1 MERIEFA
8 KPVTIE
14 GTEYTGLDLNFDKLT
29 GDDIIACER
38 EFTATG
44 GVATVHELCKG
55 FLAIVAARAA
65 GVAPDVI
72 RALPAREFSK
82 VTVVAQ
88 NFLLD

>member
-1 MERIEFA
+1 
-8 KPVTIE
+8 
-14 GTEYTGLDLNFDKLT
+14 
-29 GDDIIACER
+29 
-38 EFTATG
+38 
-44 GVATVHELCKG
+44 VHELCKG